1 MYNLKDVMKT
11 VPFSDID
18 NEVLASAHSPLP
30 NALAFKLSF
39 L

>member
-1 MYNLKDVMKT
+1 MNSVSLN
-11 VPFSDID
+11 DID

-39 L
+39 P